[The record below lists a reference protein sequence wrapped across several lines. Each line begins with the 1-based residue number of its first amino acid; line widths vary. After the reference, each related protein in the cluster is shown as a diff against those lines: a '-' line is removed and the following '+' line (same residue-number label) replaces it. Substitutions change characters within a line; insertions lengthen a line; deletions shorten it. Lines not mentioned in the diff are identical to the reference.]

1 MQWNL
6 EREKPQQTGNKTC
19 ILPNEVSLVEE
30 TPFTYCGTDM
40 IEISFFIDVSSEKK
54 SKWLLSRH

>member
-19 ILPNEVSLVEE
+19 MLPNEVSLVEE
-30 TPFTYCGTDM
+30 TPFNYCGADM

-54 SKWLLSRH
+54 SK